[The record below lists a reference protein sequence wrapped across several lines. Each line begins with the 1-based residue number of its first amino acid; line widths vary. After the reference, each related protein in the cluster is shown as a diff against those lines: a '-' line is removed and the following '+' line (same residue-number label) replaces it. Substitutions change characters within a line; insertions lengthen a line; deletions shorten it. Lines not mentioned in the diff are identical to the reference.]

1 MTDPHTEMHATYD
14 QVNAMWA
21 DVDRVITDD
30 DFRSGKVSEVIRW
43 CRDRL
48 GGRDQ
53 DLVPPDRWEQASRE
67 GWSESATYGPF
78 FLPKP
83 RQCFRSYIHDVAHSV
98 YLMLPLSRDGSRNY
112 DRHGAPHARVELE
125 LSELVAGWLRDE
137 AVGKKRCFPLLH
149 RSRPPD
155 LRRQET

>member
-1 MTDPHTEMHATYD
+1 MSDPRTEMHETYD
-14 QVNAMWA
+14 QINAMWA
-21 DVDRVITDD
+21 EVDRPIADD
-30 DFRSGKVSEVIRW
+30 DYRSGKVSEVIRW
-43 CRDRL
+43 CRDQL

-67 GWSESATYGPF
+67 GWSERATYGPF

-83 RQCFRSYIHDVAHSV
+83 GQSFSRYVHDVAHDV

-112 DRHGAPHARVELE
+112 DRHGVEHARVELE
-125 LSELVAGWLRDE
+125 LTELVVGWLADE
-137 AVGKKRCFPLLH
+137 ANGINRSFPPLK

-155 LRRQET
+155 LRRA